1 MSYKIQFL
9 DDNSFDRLPYKGVHT
24 SLGLADSNTRTA
36 YVRRTG
42 INAVDLFT
50 AAHELEHLEEGRQ
63 GVHAGHEHYG
73 DGVYYKD
80 LMEIFTGPK
89 PQPQAPMQQSFSP
102 QPQQA
107 PQVQAAQ
114 SPVSQP
120 NVSQPGSGMGGSP
133 SGGLPGGDTIQKLKG
148 FFSGRSPQGGM

>member
-9 DDNSFDRLPYKGVHT
+9 DDNSFDRLPYKNVYT

-42 INAVDLFT
+42 MNAVDLFT
-50 AAHELEHLEEGRQ
+50 AAHELEHLEEGRS
-63 GVHAGHEHYG
+63 GTHSHHEKYH

-89 PQPQAPMQQSFSP
+89 PQQQAPMQS
-102 QPQQA
+102 QA
-107 PQVQAAQ
+107 PSVQPAA
-114 SPVSQP
+114 SPTSQP
-120 NVSQPGSGMGGSP
+120 NISQPGSGMGGQV

>member
-9 DDNSFDRLPYKGVHT
+9 DDNSFDRLPYKDVYT

-42 INAVDLFT
+42 MNAVDLFT

-63 GVHAGHEHYG
+63 GAHSHHEKYH

-89 PQPQAPMQQSFSP
+89 Q
-102 QPQQA
+102 QPQQPQQMA
-107 PQVQAAQ
+107 PSIQPSA
-114 SPVSQP
+114 SPMASQP
-120 NVSQPGSGMGGSP
+120 NIQPAGGQGGSM

>member
-1 MSYKIQFL
+1 MKYKLEFL
-9 DDNSFDRLPYKGVHT
+9 DDQAFDNLPYRDVHT

-42 INAVDLFT
+42 VNAVDLFT
-50 AAHELEHLEEGRQ
+50 AAHELEHLEEGRH
-63 GVHAGHEHYG
+63 GEHSHHEKYA

-80 LMEIFTGPK
+80 LMEVFTGPK
-89 PQPQAPMQQSFSP
+89 PQPQQQPMQSFSP
-102 QPQQA
+102 QQA
-107 PQVQAAQ
+107 PSVQPAT
-114 SPVSQP
+114 SPMSQP
-120 NVSQPGSGMGGSP
+120 NTVQPGAGQGGQM